1 MPEPAPRDKT
11 IRESIRQLL
20 ADGAARTLRELSQE
34 IGVSEKVLPHHLE
47 HLERSLR
54 REGRRLVLEPPQCL
68 DCDFAFPERTRF
80 RKPGRCPKCRGTHL
94 SPPEV
99 YLPPAGT

>member
-1 MPEPAPRDKT
+1 MPEPAPRDRT
-11 IRESIRQLL
+11 IREAIRGIL

-47 HLERSLR
+47 HLDRSLR
-54 REGRRLVLEPPQCL
+54 REGRPLVLEPPRCL
-68 DCDFAFPERTRF
+68 DCGYAFSDRTRF

-94 SPPEV
+94 SAPEV
-99 YLPPAGT
+99 SLPAAE